1 MSEIEKKRR
10 AFKLAKQLAKYA
22 WNDFAKSLVEFYNE
36 AGFLT
41 DKQIVAGRNLITKA
55 QANQWGESD
64 TPLPVVPF
72 EEEEQTT
79 PEPVEEPF

>member
-1 MSEIEKKRR
+1 MSKIEKKRR
-10 AFKLAKQLAKYA
+10 AFKLATQLAKYA

-41 DKQIVAGRNLITKA
+41 DKQIIAGRNLVTKA
-55 QANQWGESD
+55 QENQWGESSP
-64 TPLPVVPF
+64 PLPVTPF
-72 EEEEQTT
+72 KEEEVE